1 MDFGYTPEQKMFKKI
16 IREFAEKEVEPI
28 ATEIDENSRFPWE
41 TVRKMAK
48 MGLFGITVP
57 KEYGGAG
64 ADYITYMIAVEE
76 ISKFCASTGGIIA
89 AVNSLAAW
97 PLSHYGTHEQKMKYL
112 LPMAKGE
119 TLGAFGL
126 TEPEA
131 GSDAFN
137 QQTTAEDKGDHY
149 ILNGNKI
156 FISGG
161 DVADT
166 MIMFAKLVTRRGKR
180 GRMCAFI
187 VEKTSP
193 GFSVGVKEN
202 KMGIRASGTAELVMQ
217 DCKIPKENLLG
228 EIGQGFEIAMNTL
241 DGGRI
246 GIAAQALGI
255 AQGSLDAAVK
265 YAKERKQFGS
275 TISRFQS
282 IQWMLADIYTET
294 EAARLLTY
302 KAAWLKQND
311 MPFSTEAAQAKL
323 YASELCEKAATKAL
337 QIHGGYGYMK
347 DYPVERFFR
356 DSKITQIYEGTSE
369 IQRLVI
375 ATNLL
380 KGI

>member
-1 MDFGYTPEQKMFKKI
+1 MDFGFSPQQTMFKKT

-41 TVRKMAK
+41 TVKKMAK
-48 MGLFGITVP
+48 MGLFGMTCP
-57 KEYGGAG
+57 KEYGGAD
-64 ADYITYMIAVEE
+64 ADYITYMIAIEE
-76 ISKFCASTGGIIA
+76 LSKVCASTGGIIA
-89 AVNSLAAW
+89 AVNSLACW
-97 PLSHYGTHEQKMKYL
+97 PIEYYGSDEQKKQYL
-112 LPMAKGE
+112 LPMCRGE
-119 TLGAFGL
+119 KLGAFGL

-137 QQTTAEDKGDHY
+137 QQTIAEDNGDYY

-166 MIMFAKLVTRRGKR
+166 IIIFAKLVTKRRKR

-187 VEKTSP
+187 VEKNFP

-202 KMGIRASGTAELVMQ
+202 KMGIRASGTAELVMS
-217 DCKIPKENLLG
+217 DCKVPKENLLG
-228 EIGQGFEIAMNTL
+228 KVGQGFEIAMQTL

-246 GIAAQALGI
+246 GIAAQGLGI
-255 AQGSLDAAVK
+255 GQGALDVAVQ
-265 YAKERKQFGS
+265 YSKERKQFGS
-275 TISRFQS
+275 IIGRFQS
-282 IQWMLADIYTET
+282 IQTMLADISTEV

-302 KAAWLKQND
+302 KAAWLKQHD
-311 MPFSTEAAQAKL
+311 MPYSTEAAQAKL
-323 YASELCEKAATKAL
+323 YASEVAERASTKAL

-380 KGI
+380 KG

>member
-1 MDFGYTPEQKMFKKI
+1 MNFSFSPQQEMFRRV
-16 IREFAEKEVEPI
+16 IREFAENEVEPI
-28 ATEIDENSRFPWE
+28 AAEIDENSRFPWE
-41 TVRKMAK
+41 TVKKMAK
-48 MGLFGITVP
+48 MGLFGITIP
-57 KEYGGAG
+57 KQYGGAG

-76 ISKFCASTGGIIA
+76 LSKVCASTGGIIA
-89 AVNSLAAW
+89 AVNSLACW
-97 PLSHYGTHEQKMKYL
+97 PLYHYGTEEQKMKYL
-112 LPMAKGE
+112 APICKGE
-119 TLGAFGL
+119 KLGAFGL

-137 QQTTAEDKGDHY
+137 QQTIAEDKGDHY
-149 ILNGNKI
+149 LLNGNKI

-166 MIMFAKLVTRRGKR
+166 LIIFAKLVTRRGKR

-187 VEKTSP
+187 VENTFP
-193 GFSVGVKEN
+193 GYSVGVKEK
-202 KMGIRASGTAELVMQ
+202 KMGIRASGTAELVMA
-217 DCKIPKENLLG
+217 DCIVPKENLLG
-228 EIGQGFEIAMNTL
+228 EVGQGFEVAMQTL

-246 GIAAQALGI
+246 SIAAQALGI
-255 AQGSLDAAVK
+255 AAGSLDVAVK
-265 YAKERKQFGS
+265 YSKERKQFGN
-275 TISRFQS
+275 IIGRLQA
-282 IQWMLADIYTET
+282 IQWMIADISTEL

-302 KAAWLKQND
+302 KAAYLKQNNL
-311 MPFSTEAAQAKL
+311 PFSTEAAQAKL
-323 YASELCEKAATKAL
+323 YASEACERAATKAL

-380 KGI
+380 KG

>member
-1 MDFGYTPEQKMFKKI
+1 MEFSLSPEQKMFKRI
-16 IREFAEKEVEPI
+16 IQEFAEKEVKPI
-28 ATEIDENSRFPWE
+28 AAEIDENSRFPWE
-41 TVRKMAK
+41 IVKKMGD
-48 MGLFGITVP
+48 MGLFGITIP
-57 KEYGGAG
+57 REYGGCG
-64 ADYITYMIAVEE
+64 ADYITYMIAIEE
-76 ISKFCASTGGIIA
+76 ISKVCASTGGIIA
-89 AVNSLAAW
+89 AVNSLACW
-97 PLSHYGTHEQKMKYL
+97 PLEHYGTHEQKMKYL
-112 LPMAKGE
+112 VPIAKGE
-119 TLGAFGL
+119 KLGAYGL

-149 ILNGNKI
+149 LLNGNKI

-161 DVADT
+161 DVADFH
-166 MIMFAKLVTRRGKR
+166 IIFAKLVTRRGKR

-187 VEKTSP
+187 VEKDFE
-193 GFSVGVKEN
+193 GFSVGVKEV
-202 KMGIRASGTAELVMQ
+202 KMGIRASGTAELVMS
-217 DCKIPKENLLG
+217 DCKVPKENLLG
-228 EIGQGFEIAMNTL
+228 KVGQGFQIAMNTL

-265 YAKERKQFGS
+265 YAKERKQFGHA
-275 TISRFQS
+275 IARLQA
-282 IQWMLADIYTET
+282 IQWMIADISVET

-311 MPFSTEAAQAKL
+311 MPYSVEAAQAKL
-323 YASELCEKAATKAL
+323 YASEICEKAASKSI

-347 DYPVERFFR
+347 DYPVERYFR

-380 KGI
+380 KG